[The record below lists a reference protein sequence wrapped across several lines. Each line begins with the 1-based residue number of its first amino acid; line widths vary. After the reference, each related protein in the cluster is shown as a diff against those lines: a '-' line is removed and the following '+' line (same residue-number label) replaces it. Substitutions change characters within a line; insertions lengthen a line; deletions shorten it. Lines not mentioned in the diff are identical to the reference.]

1 MTSARLSSSEPDA
14 NKRRKMKD
22 ALEDVKCCV
31 PRFLTIHR
39 NDTERTMKDLS
50 QFYIQKALDQ
60 MAGPVKNTSRL
71 RDGPILV
78 ETKTD
83 DQSKKLLKQK
93 LLGSYTV
100 LVEKHKILN
109 STRGVIFCPQ
119 VDECSDEQIQ
129 IGLADQY
136 ASKVYRVHKEKRD

>member
-1 MTSARLSSSEPDA
+1 
-14 NKRRKMKD
+14 
-22 ALEDVKCCV
+22 
-31 PRFLTIHR
+31 
-39 NDTERTMKDLS
+39 MKDLS